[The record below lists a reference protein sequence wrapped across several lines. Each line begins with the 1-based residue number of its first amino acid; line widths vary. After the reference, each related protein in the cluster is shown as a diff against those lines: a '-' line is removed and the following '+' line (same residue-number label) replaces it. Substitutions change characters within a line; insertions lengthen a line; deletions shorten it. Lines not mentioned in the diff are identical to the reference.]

1 MDAYA
6 RVRRIWILS
15 DIRRELEAQDTK
27 WGLQNH
33 PNGTG
38 LRRDKELAD
47 RARAL
52 CDEAAS
58 SGALTFRHILTEE
71 FFEAV
76 AESDPG
82 KLYTEL
88 IQVAAVAAQWA
99 EKIKREHSS

>member
-6 RVRRIWILS
+6 KVRRMWVLS
-15 DIRRELEAQDTK
+15 DIRAELESQDAK
-27 WGLQNH
+27 WGVQNY

-38 LRRDKELAD
+38 LPGDKKLAD
-47 RARAL
+47 RARAI
-52 CDEAAS
+52 CDKADSNEL
-58 SGALTFRHILTEE
+58 LTFRHILTEE

-82 KLYTEL
+82 KLYAEL

-99 EKIKREHSS
+99 EKLKREHGS